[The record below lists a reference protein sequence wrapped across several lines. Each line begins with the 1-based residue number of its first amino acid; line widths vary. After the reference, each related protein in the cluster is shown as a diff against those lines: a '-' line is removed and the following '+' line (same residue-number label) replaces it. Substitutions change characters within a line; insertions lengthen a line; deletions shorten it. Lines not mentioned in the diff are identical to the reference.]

1 MVLGF
6 SEDFSSGVTLDS
18 QLKTIPSSGL
28 YLNRGVHPSINL
40 DNILSFLPKH
50 EFTFQDWAAGTT
62 YNSFLTS
69 MNRVDIV
76 TSDGVIYQSI
86 KTANTGNA
94 VSNTEYWLATNIESL
109 RLKVF
114 INSVENRVYSDLALT
129 KRLINNQYLYTIG
142 DTLKTIPNDY
152 MGWVLEPK
160 GSDYVSIRVNEMSLQ
175 KNGSTPVD
183 VYVINQ
189 NQLLSTITLTPDNG
203 KLTFRDTDIT
213 FSGKGD
219 FKLIIDST
227 EVYVNN
233 TTINPLK
240 FDGFVAY
247 TTIGDGDT
255 PAGAKYTYNTFDNGL
270 GLNVSVFLDS
280 TNYIDNNVRDLS
292 GYVRAT
298 FEYMVFETFLA
309 NANNRSNRAQRL
321 QMNDDLL
328 IAQLMNARS
337 DSNTVASR
345 YQKERKRAIAT
356 MKKTFDTQLNDHD
369 GLEITV
375 GSV

>member
-18 QLKTIPSSGL
+18 QLKDIPSSGL

-50 EFTFQDWAAGTT
+50 EFTFQDWNAGTT

-86 KTANTGNA
+86 KAVNTNNA
-94 VSNTEYWLATNIESL
+94 VTDTQYWIPTNIESL

-114 INSVENRVYSDLALT
+114 INSVENRVYSDLSLT
-129 KRLINNQYLYTIG
+129 KRLVNNQYLYTIG

-175 KNGSTPVD
+175 KDGTTPVN

-203 KLTFRDTDIT
+203 RLSFRDTDIT

-227 EVYVNN
+227 EVYVSNE
-233 TTINPLK
+233 TINPLK

-270 GLNVSVFLDS
+270 GLNVSVFMDS

-292 GYVRAT
+292 AYVRAT

-328 IAQLMNARS
+328 TAQLMSVRS

-356 MKKTFDTQLNDHD
+356 MRKTFDTQLNDHD

>member
-1 MVLGF
+1 
-6 SEDFSSGVTLDS
+6 
-18 QLKTIPSSGL
+18 
-28 YLNRGVHPSINL
+28 
-40 DNILSFLPKH
+40 
-50 EFTFQDWAAGTT
+50 
-62 YNSFLTS
+62 

-86 KTANTGNA
+86 KAVNTNNA
-94 VSNTEYWLATNIESL
+94 VTDTEYWIPTNIESL

-114 INSVENRVYSDLALT
+114 INSVENRVYSDLSLT
-129 KRLINNQYLYTIG
+129 KRLVNNQYLYTIG

-175 KNGSTPVD
+175 KDGTTPVN

-203 KLTFRDTDIT
+203 RLSFRDTDIT

-227 EVYVNN
+227 EVYVSNE
-233 TTINPLK
+233 TINPLK

-270 GLNVSVFLDS
+270 GLNVSVFMDS

-292 GYVRAT
+292 AYVRAT

-328 IAQLMNARS
+328 TAQLMSVRS

-356 MKKTFDTQLNDHD
+356 MRKTFDTQLNDHD

>member
-18 QLKTIPSSGL
+18 QLKDIPSSGL

-50 EFTFQDWAAGTT
+50 EFTFQNWNAGTA

-86 KTANTGNA
+86 KTANTNNI
-94 VSNTEYWLATNIESL
+94 VTDTEFWLPTNIESL

-160 GSDYVSIRVNEMSLQ
+160 GSDYVSIRVNQMSLQ
-175 KNGSTPVD
+175 KSGTTPVN

-203 KLTFRDTDIT
+203 RLTFKDTDIT

-227 EVYVNN
+227 EVFTNSE
-233 TTINPLK
+233 TINPLK

-255 PAGAKYTYNTFDNGL
+255 PEGAKYTYNTFDNGL

-280 TNYIDNNVRDLS
+280 TNYINNNVRDLS

-298 FEYMVFETFLA
+298 FEYMIFETFLA

>member
-18 QLKTIPSSGL
+18 QLKDIPSSGL

-50 EFTFQDWAAGTT
+50 EFTFQNWNAGTT

-76 TSDGVIYQSI
+76 TSNGVIYQSI
-86 KTANTGNA
+86 KAVNTNNA
-94 VSNTEYWLATNIESL
+94 VTDTQYWIPTNIESL

-114 INSVENRVYSDLALT
+114 INSVENRVYSDLSLT
-129 KRLINNQYLYTIG
+129 KRLVNNQYLYTIG

-175 KNGSTPVD
+175 KDGTTPVN

-203 KLTFRDTDIT
+203 RLSFRDTDIT

-227 EVYVNN
+227 EVYVSNE
-233 TTINPLK
+233 TINPLK

-270 GLNVSVFLDS
+270 GLNVSVFMDS

-292 GYVRAT
+292 AYVRAT

-328 IAQLMNARS
+328 TAQLMSVRS

-356 MKKTFDTQLNDHD
+356 MRKTFDTQLNDHD